1 MTKKELI
8 EMLSEV
14 PEDAVIYITKDYQ
27 DLISSYTRTSE
38 INGFYKYRE
47 GYILSELNVIPR
59 KHD

>member
-14 PEDAVIYITKDYQ
+14 PEDAVIYITKDYH

-38 INGFYKYRE
+38 INGFYKYNG
-47 GYILSELNVIPR
+47 GYVLSELNVKPR